1 MPKNIRILCSVLL
14 VISICSSVAFSL
26 QTAKVAK
33 EVKYAFSY
41 DSALM
46 EQSNWQDILNNVAQ
60 FRKVVVKS
68 EETKTVTQREPQIS
82 DGQIVGIILGQPR
95 SVIMMV
101 EGQGNNFPFELKEG
115 ESWLQNWFIQT
126 INADTVLWINQQTE
140 QTYLQTLFSVPE
152 NRDGSLTMSNS
163 EN

>member
-68 EETKTVTQREPQIS
+68 EETKTV
-82 DGQIVGIILGQPR
+82 R
-95 SVIMMV
+95 SVSHKLVMA
-101 EGQGNNFPFELKEG
+101 K
-115 ESWLQNWFIQT
+115 
-126 INADTVLWINQQTE
+126 LWVS
-140 QTYLQTLFSVPE
+140 F
-152 NRDGSLTMSNS
+152 
-163 EN
+163 